1 MTGQTA
7 AAGTS
12 RALSLSR
19 GTTESLPWPR
29 GRVLRPVFL
38 KPLCAGG
45 VPPPGPRWAETPA
58 HAGTGG
64 RGRDQTEIGP
74 DRNGTS
80 LASGTPGA
88 GRETD
93 PGGHT
98 SHESPAEGDAGSRC
112 RGLGLPRGVKTAT
125 WEQR

>member
-12 RALSLSR
+12 RALALSR

-38 KPLCAGG
+38 KSLCAGG

-88 GRETD
+88 RQTPEGTRPTS
-93 PGGHT
+93 PPQRGTRVPAAGGW
-98 SHESPAEGDAGSRC
+98 GFLVG
-112 RGLGLPRGVKTAT
+112 
-125 WEQR
+125 